1 MITGSLIA
9 LGLLQALLVAL
20 AAPLFSGFARVLRAK
35 MHSRHG
41 PPLLQNYYDLFKL
54 IKRQEILPAQGRL
67 IFMITPYLTVVAILL
82 VAMIVPILVTQSPF
96 GWVGDMI
103 LVIYLLALVRFF
115 TSLSGLAS
123 GSTFGG
129 MGARRE
135 LLLSALVEPLM
146 LLVLFVMA
154 LLAGSTNLG
163 VISTAIV
170 NGTLPYYATVWLGMI
185 SFAFVAFIEAG
196 KIPFDVSE
204 AEQEIQEGALTE
216 YSGRGLALMKWGHCM
231 KQLVVVALFL
241 AVFIPFGS
249 LPNPSLG
256 GTLLALLVFL
266 VKAAIL
272 YVLAALIENSMA
284 RVRFIKASS
293 VTWIALGVGLLCF
306 AFYLVNI

>member
-1 MITGSLIA
+1 MTTPSMISI
-9 LGLLQALLVAL
+9 GLLQALLLAL
-20 AAPLFSGFARVLRAK
+20 LAPLFSGFARVLRAK

-67 IFMITPYLTVVAILL
+67 IFRITPYLTVVAILL

-170 NGTLPYYATVWLGMI
+170 KGTLPYYATVWLGMI

-216 YSGRGLALMKWGHCM
+216 YSGRGLALMKWGLCM
-231 KQLVVVALFL
+231 KQLTVVALFL

-249 LPNPSLG
+249 LTSPSIAG
-256 GTLLALLVFL
+256 VLLALLAFL
-266 VKAAIL
+266 AKAAVL

-284 RVRFIKASS
+284 RVRFIKAPA

-306 AFYLVNI
+306 AFYLVN